1 MPPPPQPQQTPQPAL
16 PPRERPAPEASPV
29 PTPPTAPKPAH
40 EARPATD
47 GRVIQFEWLVNEPDD
62 SPLVPVPPDLA
73 EILGPEDAQAF
84 AAFCET
90 GFTSSAGWWS
100 VGLPMCT
107 KFALAE
113 NAVMRKHLREQRE
126 ELHRER
132 REWIEHMSRKTEAL
146 QYDYSVRRA
155 DFVEQQEIDAA
166 VEQELRTQLR
176 ESQAREEAL
185 KAAIALLRPS

>member
-1 MPPPPQPQQTPQPAL
+1 MKRHDQHTVDQSS
-16 PPRERPAPEASPV
+16 R
-29 PTPPTAPKPAH
+29 PPTAPKPAH
-40 EARPATD
+40 EARPDTD
-47 GRVIQFEWLVNEPDD
+47 GRSIQFEWLVSEPDD
-62 SPLVPVPPDLA
+62 SLPVPVPPDLA
-73 EILGPEDAQAF
+73 EILGPEDVQAF
-84 AAFCET
+84 VAFHPE
-90 GFTSSAGWWS
+90 GFTSSAAWWS
-100 VGLPMCT
+100 LGLPLFT
-107 KFALAE
+107 KFLLAE
-113 NAVMRKHLREQRE
+113 NAVTRKCLREHVEKQGE

-155 DFVEQQEIDAA
+155 DFVEQQGIDAA